1 MNNKTIRKRIRLRI
15 TRLFSIIFAIML
27 VVSLFTGISV
37 LAEQNAFK
45 LDTATIT
52 DKSDTVTGDI
62 NKVSNDKVK
71 DNVTFH
77 RVNDDVTYK
86 LVIKNNLD
94 KEITILSITDDND
107 NDYITYEY
115 DKHNN
120 EKLGAGDSFDFLV
133 TTRYNSSVTD
143 MSKRD
148 QNISTNFIINY
159 LLDGEE
165 QSDSINDNPA
175 TGDNITW
182 SFIIFIIS
190 STGLIICIAL
200 DRRNSH
206 KKLSK
211 TAMMGIVGLMLTPF
225 VVKAATLTY
234 KIELESNY
242 GLYDKQ
248 VVTYTIN
255 GEEKILINQYGEAI
269 SGLEAPEEAGYT
281 FEKWVYEDGTDFDP
295 TKDCYYF
302 DDINDDDPREEDYDC
317 GAYMHVDDYN

>member
-165 QSDSINDNPA
+165 KSDSINDNPA

-190 STGLIICIAL
+190 STGLIVCIAL

-206 KKLSK
+206 KKFDSS
-211 TAMMGIVGLMLTPF
+211 P
-225 VVKAATLTY
+225 
-234 KIELESNY
+234 
-242 GLYDKQ
+242 
-248 VVTYTIN
+248 
-255 GEEKILINQYGEAI
+255 ILC
-269 SGLEAPEEAGYT
+269 SL
-281 FEKWVYEDGTDFDP
+281 
-295 TKDCYYF
+295 
-302 DDINDDDPREEDYDC
+302 
-317 GAYMHVDDYN
+317 